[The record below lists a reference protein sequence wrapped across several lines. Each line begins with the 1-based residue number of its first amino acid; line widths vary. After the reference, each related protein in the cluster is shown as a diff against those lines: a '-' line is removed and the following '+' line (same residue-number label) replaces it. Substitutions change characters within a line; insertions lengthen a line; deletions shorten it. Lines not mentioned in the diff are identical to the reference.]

1 MVNKFVITKNDKID
15 HAVDIH
21 FQGQVLCLIEWS
33 KKVNQL
39 KIVFYPYENMKKQ
52 SVFLIDGFLNA
63 LKEAKSIVLQSLDK
77 NYSKIVEDA

>member
-1 MVNKFVITKNDKID
+1 MINKFVITKNDKID

-33 KKVNQL
+33 KKSNEL
-39 KIVFYPYENMKKQ
+39 KIVFYPYETMKKQ

-63 LKEAKSIVLQSLDK
+63 LKEAKTIVLQSVNK
-77 NYSKIVEDA
+77 NTPKP